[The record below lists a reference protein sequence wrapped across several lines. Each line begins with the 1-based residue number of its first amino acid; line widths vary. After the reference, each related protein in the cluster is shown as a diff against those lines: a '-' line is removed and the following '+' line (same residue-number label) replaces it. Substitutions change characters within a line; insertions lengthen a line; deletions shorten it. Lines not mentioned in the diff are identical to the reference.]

1 MSDLV
6 EALTSPL
13 RIAVSHLAVGSCV
26 TERPHYAGA
35 ATRLINAREILT
47 MTINWTRI
55 RPTIGRAVT
64 HEK

>member
-6 EALTSPL
+6 DGLTSPL

-26 TERPHYAGA
+26 TERAHYVGA

-47 MTINWTRI
+47 MAINWTRI
-55 RPTIGRAVT
+55 RPTIGGAVT